1 MSAPPT
7 PAAATRPRH
16 RRLIVTGLV
25 VVVGMAMALGTA
37 VALNLTDHSSAA
49 SIAPG
54 ADTDADAGEVVREP
68 AAETGS
74 DPFTPSVEDAGDQ
87 PATLPTPA
95 APRPDSGSPL
105 RGDSPGL
112 YGAVRDD
119 RVCDSAQ
126 LIGFLRDDP
135 AKAAAWAAAVDIP
148 PTAIDAYIEDLT
160 PVRLRADTRVTNHG
174 YREGRA
180 VARQSVLQAGTAV
193 LVDDLGRPR
202 VKCGCGNPLRDPSTT
217 EGAARYTG
225 NGWPG
230 FDPSQVVVVT
240 AAPRPVDRFV
250 LFDAPTGQTVVRAPG
265 STGRTEDVDAQTSEG
280 TRRPAGSQP
289 TSSDSTAPGPET
301 SARAG
306 ERGAPDEPRSGSDGS
321 PCPGG
326 TQPEKDASTCPTD
339 RPTTATSVDPADQDP
354 DPTRAGERPTAEAN
368 PG

>member
-7 PAAATRPRH
+7 PAAEPRPRH

-25 VVVGMAMALGTA
+25 LVIGMALALGTA
-37 VALNLTDHSSAA
+37 LALNLTDRSSAT
-49 SIAPG
+49 SLAPG
-54 ADTDADAGEVVREP
+54 AETDADAGEVVREP
-68 AAETGS
+68 ATEPGPDA
-74 DPFTPSVEDAGDQ
+74 FTPSVEDAGD
-87 PATLPTPA
+87 PPVTEPTPA
-95 APRPDSGSPL
+95 APRPDSGSTL

-112 YGAVRDD
+112 YGAVGDD
-119 RVCDSAQ
+119 RVCDDAQ

-148 PTAIDAYIEDLT
+148 PAEIDAYITKLT

-180 VARQSVLQAGTAV
+180 VARQSVLQAGPAV

-217 EGAARYTG
+217 EGSAQYAG

-230 FDPSQVVVVT
+230 FDPSEVVVVT
-240 AAPRPVDRFV
+240 AAPQPVDRFV
-250 LFDAPTGQTVVRAPG
+250 LLDATTGRTVVRAPG
-265 STGRTEDVDAQTSEG
+265 STGRTEDVDAQAGEEPG
-280 TRRPAGSQP
+280 RPAGSQP
-289 TSSDSTAPGPET
+289 TSSDSADPGPGT

-306 ERGAPDEPRSGSDGS
+306 ERGVPDEPRSSSGGS

-326 TQPEKDASTCPTD
+326 TQPDKDASTCPTD
-339 RPTTATSVDPADQDP
+339 NPTTATSVGPADQGP
-354 DPTRAGERPTAEAN
+354 DPTRAGERPAAGTDS
-368 PG
+368 G